1 MKIITSVLI
10 LLLSSQFISGQSA
23 VKKIDSICQSISNK
37 NPEIGISIG
46 FVENGKEYFFNY
58 GKISRE
64 SNLKAD
70 QNTIYEIGS
79 ITKFF
84 TANLIV
90 QANNEG
96 KLKIDDFIDD
106 YLPKEYVLSKEIK
119 GKLKISDLASHQS
132 GLPDL
137 DIKKQMELN
146 PKQPLDIGK
155 EAIHSLINENT
166 KLIDY
171 GNYRYSNINFILMG
185 IILEKAYGKDFET
198 LLKEKIL
205 VPVKMENTLTT
216 SFDVK
221 NKVTGYDYKGVQ
233 QDFFNWN
240 SFVAPAGLLKSNT
253 SDLTKFLK
261 TLLSNKGE
269 ISKATI
275 LAENTFYKNTQREIG
290 LGLQMER
297 TDKDV
302 YFYKTGNTMACAS
315 ILAYD
320 KKSNWGIV
328 ILLNHNNSGLIA
340 DFININYDEVLKKK
354 SFSK

>member
-1 MKIITSVLI
+1 MGK
-10 LLLSSQFISGQSA
+10 
-23 VKKIDSICQSISNK
+23 SI
-37 NPEIGISIG
+37 
-46 FVENGKEYFFNY
+46 FFNY

-64 SNLKAD
+64 SKQEVNE
-70 QNTIYEIGS
+70 NTIYEIGS
-79 ITKFF
+79 VTKFL

-96 KLKIDDFIDD
+96 KLKIDDFIDN

-119 GKLKISDLASHQS
+119 DKLKISDLASHQS

-146 PKQPLDIGK
+146 PKQPLNISK
-155 EAIHSLINENT
+155 ETIYSLINENT

-185 IILEKAYGKDFET
+185 IILEKVYGKDFKT
-198 LLKEKIL
+198 ILKEKIL

-221 NKVTGYDYKGVQ
+221 NKVTGYDFKGVQ
-233 QDFFNWN
+233 QDFFDWN
-240 SFVAPAGLLKSNT
+240 SLVAPAGLVKSNA

-269 ISKATI
+269 ISKATT

-297 TDKDV
+297 TENDV

-328 ILLNHNNSGLIA
+328 ILLNHNDSGLIA

-354 SFSK
+354 SLSN